1 MGLKVGTLVYVY
13 PLMGDLTYG
22 KIGLIIGVLDIAP
35 SEISSLHEVAYGFE
49 LDYADEVYRVKI
61 GRHNYL
67 YSDVEVIE
75 IENKQDDT

>member
-1 MGLKVGTLVYVY
+1 MTLKVGTLVYVY

-22 KIGLIIGVLDIAP
+22 KIGLIVDVLDIAP
-35 SEISSLHEVAYGFE
+35 SDISNLHEIAYGFE

-61 GRHNYL
+61 GRETYL

>member
-1 MGLKVGTLVYVY
+1 MTLKVGTLEYVY
-13 PLMGDLTYG
+13 PLLGDLTYG
-22 KIGLIIGVLDIAP
+22 KIGLIVDVLDIAP
-35 SEISSLHEVAYGFE
+35 SEISNLHEIAYGFE

-61 GRHNYL
+61 GRETYL

>member
-1 MGLKVGTLVYVY
+1 MYVY
-13 PLMGDLTYG
+13 PLLGDLTYG
-22 KIGLIIGVLDIAP
+22 KIGLIVDVLDIAP
-35 SEISSLHEVAYGFE
+35 SEISNLHEIAYGFE

-61 GRHNYL
+61 GRETYL